1 MDILN
6 GKGWGLLGGGGGVLK
21 TKILKGKS
29 MNQNWN
35 FPMKGKIGG
44 KPFVSVI
51 DVCKDITAKPGSS
64 LLFPLGNLSVSPTRA
79 ISPVLGE
86 LWGKGLV

>member
-1 MDILN
+1 
-6 GKGWGLLGGGGGVLK
+6 
-21 TKILKGKS
+21 
-29 MNQNWN
+29 
-35 FPMKGKIGG
+35 MKGKIGG

>member
-1 MDILN
+1 M
-6 GKGWGLLGGGGGVLK
+6 GRGGGGVLM

-29 MNQNWN
+29 MNLNWN

-44 KPFVSVI
+44 KPFKCQSSMFAR
-51 DVCKDITAKPGSS
+51 TLPRNPGSS

-79 ISPVLGE
+79 ISPRSLRGT
-86 LWGKGLV
+86 WGKGLV